1 MLPTCHFARVAGMEP
16 TRAEQLVAAAAHGDG
31 AAWSALIDA
40 YAGLVWSVIQEYRLA
55 PADAADISQTTW
67 LRLAEHLSR
76 LREPGRVGAWLATT
90 ARREALHLLRN
101 QRRQVPT
108 DDQMLVELPDAGAP
122 DPGGWLLELEQVSEL
137 RAALAGLPTKGQA
150 LLGLLF
156 ADPAPSYG
164 EVAALTGM
172 AVGSI
177 GPTRSRYL
185 AQLRSRL
192 EQADAGRTRRGLNL
206 GDAGRPRPQPARVT
220 AS

>member
-1 MLPTCHFARVAGMEP
+1 MEP
-16 TRAEQLVAAAAHGDG
+16 TRAAQLVAAAALGD
-31 AAWSALIDA
+31 ASAWTSLIDA

-55 PADAADISQTTW
+55 PADAADVSQTTW
-67 LRLAEHLSR
+67 LRLAEHLTR

-101 QRRQVPT
+101 QRRQVST
-108 DDQMLVELPDAGAP
+108 DDQVLVGLPDAAAA
-122 DPGGWLLELEQVSEL
+122 DPGGRLLELEQESEL
-137 RAALAGLPTKGQA
+137 RAALAGLPSKGQA

-164 EVAALTGM
+164 EIAALTGM

-177 GPTRSRYL
+177 GPTRGRYL

-192 EQADAGRTRRGLNL
+192 EQADAGRRRRELEDG
-206 GDAGRPRPQPARVT
+206 GARRPRRQLARVT